1 MLARYRHFKTP
12 CEIQLGADQSMTSE
26 RGKGVK
32 HVRCEGF
39 EERGMEVGWRRENGL
54 RWRTRVMDEAT
65 NCDEIPRQFG
75 EVWRDVG
82 DVRNPGMIPGA
93 DRVSGYD

>member
-1 MLARYRHFKTP
+1 MPINLRRLK
-12 CEIQLGADQSMTSE
+12 EE
-26 RGKGVK
+26 RGVK
-32 HVRCEGF
+32 HVRCGGFRVGGREG
-39 EERGMEVGWRRENGL
+39 GWDSGSENGL

-75 EVWRDVG
+75 EVRRDVG
-82 DVRNPGMIPGA
+82 RDVQNPGMIPGA

>member
-1 MLARYRHFKTP
+1 MK
-12 CEIQLGADQSMTSE
+12 
-26 RGKGVK
+26 
-32 HVRCEGF
+32 
-39 EERGMEVGWRRENGL
+39 VGWYRENGL

-75 EVWRDVG
+75 EVRRDEGGVQ
-82 DVRNPGMIPGA
+82 NPGMILGA